1 MTTLTHSDASILII
15 RVEAGL
21 IICTFLPN
29 QNLQQLRVSKREELM
44 SYSVMLLDM
53 ILSDTSSEI
62 DD

>member
-15 RVEAGL
+15 RIEAGL

-29 QNLQQLRVSKREELM
+29 KNVQQLRVSKREELM